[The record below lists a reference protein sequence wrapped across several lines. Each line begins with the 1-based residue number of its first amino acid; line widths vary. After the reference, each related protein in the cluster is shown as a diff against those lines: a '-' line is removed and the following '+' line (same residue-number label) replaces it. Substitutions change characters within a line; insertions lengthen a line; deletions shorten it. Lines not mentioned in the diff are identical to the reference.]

1 MSQWENIFKS
11 FWNCRS
17 QSFSLQ
23 DHFFIQITYI
33 RFAIPFQKQWENKET
48 TEEQVARRPNSPN
61 STFTELNPS
70 AAKSPT
76 LIAKEDS
83 FRVETLN
90 LHLPL
95 RPGCGKTTITG
106 PLFLIFLW
114 PDQVISSIWRKK
126 SKKLRVG
133 TT

>member
-1 MSQWENIFKS
+1 MGKYFQVILK
-11 FWNCRS
+11 
-17 QSFSLQ
+17 LQ
-23 DHFFIQITYI
+23 KPEFLTAGSFFIQITYI

-48 TEEQVARRPNSPN
+48 TEEQVASRPNSPN

-114 PDQVISSIWRKK
+114 PDQVISSI
-126 SKKLRVG
+126 
-133 TT
+133 